1 MARTVAIG
9 KQDFA
14 SIMENH
20 YFFVDKTAFVRKWW
34 ESGDDVT
41 LITRPRRFGKTLNM
55 SMVNCFFSNRYANR
69 GDLFE
74 NLSIW
79 KYETYRMLQGT
90 YPVIFLSFAS
100 IKADNIEET
109 KRQIKAQIAALYEQ
123 NRYLVKGGVL
133 SKNELTQYE
142 KMTMDMDDAEC
153 SISINLL
160 CSYLERYYGKKVIV
174 LLDEYD
180 TPMQEAYIHGYWE
193 RFTGFIRSF
202 LNATFKT
209 NACMERG
216 IMTGITRVSKESI
229 FSDLNNLNVVTTTS
243 DDYRLSFGFTEEEV
257 FASLAEYGLEETKDE
272 VKKWYDGFAFGG
284 SKDIYNPWSITNYL
298 KEQKF
303 IPYWA
308 LTSSN
313 SMISRLIQSASID
326 MKMDMET
333 LLNGGEITVCFDE
346 QIVFSQLEND
356 ENAVW
361 SLMVASGYLKVCE
374 VEYRGMMGKP
384 WYHLAVTNMETLS
397 MFTGMFTG
405 WFADKSTNYNSFVK
419 AFISGNVKEMNIYM
433 NDVAL
438 STISN
443 FDSGMHPSSVS
454 EPERFYHGLV
464 LGLLSELYDTYEV
477 KSNRES
483 GYGRYDV
490 MVIPKIDKQKDAMI
504 LEFKVC
510 DIDTEGTLEDT
521 AEAALQQIKERQYDA
536 ELIARGI
543 DRKHIRH
550 YGFAFQGKKVL
561 IKEQ

>member
-1 MARTVAIG
+1 
-9 KQDFA
+9 
-14 SIMENH
+14 
-20 YFFVDKTAFVRKWW
+20 
-34 ESGDDVT
+34 
-41 LITRPRRFGKTLNM
+41 
-55 SMVNCFFSNRYANR
+55 
-69 GDLFE
+69 
-74 NLSIW
+74 
-79 KYETYRMLQGT
+79 
-90 YPVIFLSFAS
+90 
-100 IKADNIEET
+100 
-109 KRQIKAQIAALYEQ
+109 
-123 NRYLVKGGVL
+123 
-133 SKNELTQYE
+133 
-142 KMTMDMDDAEC
+142 
-153 SISINLL
+153 
-160 CSYLERYYGKKVIV
+160 
-174 LLDEYD
+174 
-180 TPMQEAYIHGYWE
+180 
-193 RFTGFIRSF
+193 
-202 LNATFKT
+202 
-209 NACMERG
+209 
-216 IMTGITRVSKESI
+216 
-229 FSDLNNLNVVTTTS
+229 
-243 DDYRLSFGFTEEEV
+243 
-257 FASLAEYGLEETKDE
+257 
-272 VKKWYDGFAFGG
+272 
-284 SKDIYNPWSITNYL
+284 
-298 KEQKF
+298 
-303 IPYWA
+303 
-308 LTSSN
+308 
-313 SMISRLIQSASID
+313 MISRLIQSASID

-405 WFADKSTNYNSFVK
+405 WFADKSTNYSSFVK

-543 DRKHIRH
+543 DRKKIVFSEEIDSSINGIALGTAFVMLSIFVVYFKIFNNTIAEKFIAVILLELGIAGTLTEIGRIKKEDIKGLDDLIVGVLLTVVSVVVILKFRNVALNIGLFIVLLLGSYGMIRGILEIL
-550 YGFAFQGKKVL
+550 YSLKLQRRKSNNVKIEIMKIVVAVTEFISL
-561 IKEQ
+561 IVVILQLVKELV